1 MYKFRAFALI
11 ALLAPTL
18 PAEASTSYIARNG
31 MLVTALDNGDIIVPM
46 RGRANAID
54 FWCAAGD
61 FVNSRLGV
69 RTTETLYRV
78 SEPPRSSGQPI
89 VFSLSPEGAASSTG
103 VTIFGGPGGGGMK
116 IGAARGFCEASHPL
130 RLRRW

>member
-1 MYKFRAFALI
+1 MYKFRAVALI
-11 ALLAPTL
+11 ALLAPAL
-18 PAEASTSYIARNG
+18 PAEANTSYIARNG
-31 MLVTALDNGDIIVPM
+31 MLVTALDNGNIVVPM
-46 RGRANAID
+46 RGRASTID

-61 FVNSRLGV
+61 FVNSKWGV
-69 RTTETLYRV
+69 RTTEILYRV

-103 VTIFGGPGGGGMK
+103 LTIFGGPGGGGLK
-116 IGAARGFCEASHPL
+116 VGAAKGFCEGSYPL